1 MKNIFQSLRIRFF
14 KMFNLLKLKRAMGR
28 DYSLGKNITIYTSF
42 YLDICKGSK
51 IEIGDNFTLISGEG
65 FNPLSR
71 NQKAAIVTSTPE
83 ALISIGNNVG
93 MSSPCIWAKDKI
105 IIGDYVNIGGDCI
118 LMDCDIH
125 NLDWKIRDSGE
136 MTPKGISLDL
146 DSAKRAPIVIGK
158 HVLIGTK
165 SIILKGVTIGDN
177 SVIAAGSVVTKNIP
191 PNCIAGGNPAKVLK
205 YFE

>member
-1 MKNIFQSLRIRFF
+1 
-14 KMFNLLKLKRAMGR
+14 MFNLLKLKRAMGR

-42 YLDICKGSK
+42 FLDICKGSK

-65 FNPLSR
+65 FNPLCR

-118 LMDCDIH
+118 
-125 NLDWKIRDSGE
+125 
-136 MTPKGISLDL
+136 
-146 DSAKRAPIVIGK
+146 
-158 HVLIGTK
+158 
-165 SIILKGVTIGDN
+165 
-177 SVIAAGSVVTKNIP
+177 
-191 PNCIAGGNPAKVLK
+191 
-205 YFE
+205 